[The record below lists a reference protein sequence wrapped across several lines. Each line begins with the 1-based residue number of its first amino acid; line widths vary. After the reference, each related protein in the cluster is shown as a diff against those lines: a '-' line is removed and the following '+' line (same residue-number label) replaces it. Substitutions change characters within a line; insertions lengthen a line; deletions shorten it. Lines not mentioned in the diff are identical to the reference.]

1 MNRRSFNYTIS
12 NQQMLKK
19 ENEILQYLTF
29 GYVCM
34 YQQDFATPILPT
46 PFLQLEIV

>member
-1 MNRRSFNYTIS
+1 
-12 NQQMLKK
+12 MLKK

-46 PFLQLEIV
+46 PFLQLEIVWPVNHFYL